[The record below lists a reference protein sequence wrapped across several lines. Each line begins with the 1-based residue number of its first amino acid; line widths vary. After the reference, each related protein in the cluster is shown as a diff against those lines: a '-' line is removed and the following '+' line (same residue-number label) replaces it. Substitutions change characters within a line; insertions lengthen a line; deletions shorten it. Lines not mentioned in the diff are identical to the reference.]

1 MALDKNSSSENA
13 SGESPLVFIFNGDAD
28 GIVAQ
33 HILGLEIGSP
43 DTRITGRKRDIELL
57 RLAPPMERGSIHVM
71 DVSLSRNR
79 DALTALLPVMDKGG
93 LGVTWYDHHDP
104 GEPPA
109 HPALTLNINQ
119 APETCTAVIV
129 NAVTGHRH
137 PLWAA
142 MGAYGDNLSATASA
156 LASAGGASSHEAAL
170 LRRVGVLLNY
180 NAYGDEP
187 GDALFDPDELAAR
200 MAGIPSAL
208 DLCWEQ
214 SLIAPLAARF
224 DEDRELFHQ
233 LAPLVES
240 ASACAYLVPD
250 EAFARRYGATWAN
263 ERVMQK
269 PSEALA
275 VIHPRKDG
283 TYTVSIRSPRNWRT
297 ADAMEGREAMGA
309 HAGADGSVRSA
320 AELAREFPTGG
331 GRKLAAGI
339 DVLPAD
345 QLQRFTDRFR
355 EFYG

>member
-1 MALDKNSSSENA
+1 MALDKSSSAENA
-13 SGESPLVFIFNGDAD
+13 SGEAPLVFIFNGDAD

-33 HILGLEIGSP
+33 HILGLEIGAP
-43 DTRITGRKRDIELL
+43 DMRITGRKRDIDLL
-57 RLAPPMERGSIHVM
+57 RLAPPMERGRIHVM

-79 DALTALLPVMDKGG
+79 DALTALLPAMDKGG
-93 LGVTWYDHHDP
+93 LGITWYDHHDP

-129 NAVTGHRH
+129 NAVMGHKH

-187 GDALFDPDELAAR
+187 GDALFDAADIAVR
-200 MAGIPSAL
+200 MAGVPSAL
-208 DLCWEQ
+208 DFCWEQ

-224 DEDRELFHQ
+224 EEDRELFHQ

-240 ASACAYLVPD
+240 AWACAYLVPD

-269 PSEALA
+269 PAEALA

-283 TYTVSIRSPRNWRT
+283 TYTVSIRSPRDWR
-297 ADAMEGREAMGA
+297 ASSFLDGKDGKDAKDGKDGA
-309 HAGADGSVRSA
+309 VRSA
-320 AELAREFPTGG
+320 AELAKEFPTGG

>member
-1 MALDKNSSSENA
+1 
-13 SGESPLVFIFNGDAD
+13 
-28 GIVAQ
+28 
-33 HILGLEIGSP
+33 
-43 DTRITGRKRDIELL
+43 
-57 RLAPPMERGSIHVM
+57 
-71 DVSLSRNR
+71 
-79 DALTALLPVMDKGG
+79 
-93 LGVTWYDHHDP
+93 
-104 GEPPA
+104 
-109 HPALTLNINQ
+109 
-119 APETCTAVIV
+119 
-129 NAVTGHRH
+129 
-137 PLWAA
+137 
-142 MGAYGDNLSATASA
+142 
-156 LASAGGASSHEAAL
+156 

-187 GDALFDPDELAAR
+187 GDALFDAADIAVR

-208 DLCWEQ
+208 DFCWEQ

-275 VIHPRKDG
+275 VIHPRKNG
-283 TYTVSIRSPRNWRT
+283 TYTVSIRSPRDWR
-297 ADAMEGREAMGA
+297 AAGAMEGKDAKEGKDGA
-309 HAGADGSVRSA
+309 VRSA
-320 AELAREFPTGG
+320 AELAKEFPTGG